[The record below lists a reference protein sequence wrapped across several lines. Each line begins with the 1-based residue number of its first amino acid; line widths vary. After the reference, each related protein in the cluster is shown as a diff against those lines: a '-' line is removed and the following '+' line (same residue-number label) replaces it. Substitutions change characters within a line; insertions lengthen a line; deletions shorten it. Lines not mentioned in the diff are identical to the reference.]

1 MARKCSEIRM
11 NIISEGKILKYLT
24 LFFIVLM
31 LSTAGIVL
39 ALKSPG
45 SIKEQLYDRA
55 VEPLLVIP
63 PNQPDVLRIVYTGV
77 STPVTPHIAQ
87 QSVVI
92 SINNKNYVFDSG
104 SRSTANFISQGTL
117 EAAFIEAVFITHTH
131 SDHIGSLGELVLASW
146 GRGRTSSL
154 PVYGAGQLTQKVV
167 DGCNLA
173 YKQDRDHRVN
183 HHGEGF
189 VIAENGLLEAKIFD
203 SPKSEASVFKDNNIE
218 VFAFSVPHG
227 PIHGAVGYRI
237 VAGNRSVIISGDT
250 DLMDDYSFANGVD
263 VLIHEAILEMESAE
277 ISRAAYRVGNDRMGV
292 IFHDIQNYHANLMD
306 YDDQPG
312 LLSRL
317 EGIDIGM
324 LALIHIIPDKD
335 QPIVKRTLRRFKS
348 KSSHKTVVVN
358 DNMVMELPLNSDK
371 IFIK

>member
-1 MARKCSEIRM
+1 MSF
-11 NIISEGKILKYLT
+11 NSISEGKILKYLA
-24 LFFIVLM
+24 LFFTVLM
-31 LSTAGIVL
+31 LVTAAIVL
-39 ALKSPG
+39 TIKSPG

-104 SRSTANFISQGTL
+104 SRSTANFITQGTL
-117 EAAFIEAVFITHTH
+117 EAAFIEAIFITHTH

-146 GRGRTSSL
+146 GRGRTSSM
-154 PVYGAGQLTQKVV
+154 PVYGAGELTQNVV
-167 DGCNLA
+167 DGFNLA
-173 YKQDRDHRVN
+173 YKPDRDHRVN

-189 VIAENGLLEAKIFD
+189 FVAENGLLVAKIFD
-203 SPKSEASVFKDNNIE
+203 APTSETSVFKDNNIE

-263 VLIHEAILEMESAE
+263 VLIHEAILEQESAE

-292 IFHDIQNYHANLMD
+292 VFHDIQNYHANLID

-348 KSSHKTVVVN
+348 KSSHETVVVN